1 MCVLRIEGRF
11 MKTFFIPFVTWLS
24 LKIQLLHVK
33 SPTFHILKDM
43 KLIQMKFERS
53 QIH

>member
-11 MKTFFIPFVTWLS
+11 MKTFFIPFLTWLS

-33 SPTFHILKDM
+33 SRNKSKT
-43 KLIQMKFERS
+43 S
-53 QIH
+53 ASV